1 MKAVILAGGMGT
13 RLREETEFRP
23 KPMVEIGGRPI
34 LWHIMKYLSSFGI
47 NEFIIC
53 IGYKGDYIKEYF
65 TNYQTLSHDITVK
78 LGNKSGITRHDVDSL
93 EDWKVTLADTGLST
107 MTGGRLKKVER
118 YLDGEP
124 FLCTYGDGLANVDI
138 NALIQFHSTHGKIA
152 TVTAVRPTSRFGAM
166 DLDTDFTVRNFS
178 EKPKSDAWVNGGYFI
193 FKNDIFDYLTSD
205 SILEKA
211 PLEGLAKNHE
221 LKGYKHEGFWQPMD
235 TYRETLELNDL
246 WDQNQA
252 PWRVW

>member
-47 NEFIIC
+47 NDFIIC
-53 IGYKGDYIKEYF
+53 IGYKGEYIKDYF
-65 TNYQTLSHDITVK
+65 TNYQTLSHDVTVK
-78 LGNKSGITRHDVDSL
+78 LGENSGLTRHDVEAL
-93 EDWKVTLADTGLST
+93 ENWTVTLADTGLTT
-107 MTGGRLKKVER
+107 MTGGRIKKIEK
-118 YLDGEP
+118 YIAGET

-138 NALIQFHSTHGKIA
+138 QELIRTHEMHQKVA

-166 DLDTDFTVRNFS
+166 EIDRDLIVRNFS

-193 FKNDIFDYLTSD
+193 FNSEIFEYLDDD

-211 PLEGLAKNHE
+211 PLEKLAEKNE
-221 LKGYKHEGFWQPMD
+221 LMAFKHEGFWQPMD
-235 TYRETLELNDL
+235 TYRETLELNEL
-246 WDQNQA
+246 WDQDQA
-252 PWRVW
+252 PWRKW

>member
-47 NEFIIC
+47 NDFIIC
-53 IGYKGDYIKEYF
+53 IGYKGEYIKDYF
-65 TNYQTLSHDITVK
+65 TNYQTLSHDVTVK
-78 LGNKSGITRHDVDSL
+78 LGENSGLTRHDVEAL
-93 EDWKVTLADTGLST
+93 ENWTVTLADTGLTT
-107 MTGGRLKKVER
+107 MTGGRIKKIEK
-118 YLDGEP
+118 YIAGET

-138 NALIQFHSTHGKIA
+138 QELIRTHEMHQKVA

-166 DLDTDFTVRNFS
+166 EIDRDLIVRNFS

-193 FKNDIFDYLTSD
+193 FNSEIFEYLNDD

-211 PLEGLAKNHE
+211 PLEKLAEKNE
-221 LKGYKHEGFWQPMD
+221 LMAFKHEGFWQPMD
-235 TYRETLELNDL
+235 TYRETLELNEL
-246 WDQNQA
+246 WDQDQA
-252 PWRVW
+252 PWRKW